1 MYRPFI
7 VTFAKFSDRG
17 GDMRKTFESSASRVR
32 AGRTL
37 RSACYTSLL
46 SVALL
51 AAPSVSHATLIETF
65 DLTSDHC
72 TGSGGCLN
80 GASGGTV
87 TVTDNGTGSLI
98 FDVNLNDPTVEFVN
112 TGLSDADFGFSLSS
126 ISTITYSDVSSGFT
140 PVGSNPQNAG
150 TLHMD
155 GTGTFDFGLA
165 CTGCGNGGSA
175 PLPGPL
181 DFTIT
186 AAGLTLSSLTL
197 STPNGDN
204 PGQYF
209 AADVIGNGNT
219 GPIDAS
225 SISSSSSTG
234 GAQTSSGSPL
244 PEPNSS
250 ALTLLGVA
258 MIGLAFMTRSKS
270 KRA

>member
-1 MYRPFI
+1 M
-7 VTFAKFSDRG
+7 K
-17 GDMRKTFESSASRVR
+17 KTFESSASRVR
-32 AGRTL
+32 AGHTL
-37 RSACYTSLL
+37 RSACYASLL

-51 AAPSVSHATLIETF
+51 AAPSISHATLIDTF

-72 TGSGGCLN
+72 GGTGGCLN

-98 FDVNLNDPTVEFVN
+98 FDVSLNDSIKFVD
-112 TGLSDADFGFSLSS
+112 TGFDADFGFSLSG
-126 ISTITYSDVSSGFT
+126 ITTITYSGVSSGFA
-140 PVGSNPQNAG
+140 PVGGSDTQAAG

-155 GTGTFDFGLA
+155 GTGTFDFGLLCTA
-165 CTGCGNGGSA
+165 CGSGGSN
-175 PLPGPL
+175 PQTGPL
-181 DFTIT
+181 DFTISAT
-186 AAGLTLSSLTL
+186 GLTLSSLTL

-209 AADVIGNGNT
+209 AVDVLGNGNT

-234 GAQTSSGSPL
+234 GLPSSSGSPL

>member
-1 MYRPFI
+1 
-7 VTFAKFSDRG
+7 
-17 GDMRKTFESSASRVR
+17 MRKTLESSTR
-32 AGRTL
+32 ACRTL
-37 RSACYTSLL
+37 RSTCYASLL
-46 SVALL
+46 SAVLL
-51 AAPSVSHATLIETF
+51 AVPSVGNADVMIDTF

-72 TGSGGCLN
+72 TGTGGCLN

-112 TGLSDADFGFSLSS
+112 TGFDADFGFSLSG
-126 ISTITYSDVSSGFT
+126 ITTITYSGVSSGFT
-140 PVGSNPQNAG
+140 PVGGSNTQTAG

-165 CTGCGNGGSA
+165 CTACGSGGSN
-175 PLPGPL
+175 PQTGPL
-181 DFTIT
+181 DFTISAT
-186 AAGLTLSSLTL
+186 GLTLSSLAL
-197 STPNGDN
+197 STPNGGN
-204 PGQYF
+204 PAQYF
-209 AADVIGNGNT
+209 AVDVIGYNGNT

-234 GAQTSSGSPL
+234 GVPTSSGSPL